1 VDPLGRSHY
10 TEREGPQPSSVVLL
24 FAALALGRVLVL
36 LPIGHGGAFK
46 GLGFSLY
53 LLTAGSFDPFEIGTT

>member
-1 VDPLGRSHY
+1 M
-10 TEREGPQPSSVVLL
+10 VLL

-36 LPIGHGGAFK
+36 LPVGHGGAFK

-53 LLTAGSFDPFEIGTT
+53 LLTAGSFDPFEVDTT